1 MNAKLHLWSLA
12 TCVVLLTGVACGQG
26 QSKTLAV
33 VNGES
38 ITEEQVQKEAA
49 TELERLEQKR
59 KQFLT
64 TFERDKKGA
73 VEDALDETRERQGA
87 RVGSEEAE
95 HYRRPARSAGSGEQG
110 HGSDRGSRSQVLRR
124 QQSRDQ
130 RIVY

>member
-59 KQFLT
+59 QQFLT

-73 VEDALDETRERQGA
+73 VEDALDKLVNDKVLGLEK
-87 RVGSEEAE
+87 
-95 HYRRPARSAGSGEQG
+95 RRSGT
-110 HGSDRGSRSQVLRR
+110 LR
-124 QQSRDQ
+124 
-130 RIVY
+130 